1 MALVIEDEYLPATLT
16 ARPMPDEEFAE
27 LCANYPDHFIEM
39 TAEGEIVITP
49 PNYTFTSA
57 QSGEILGQLGNWAR
71 SDKRGLVTDT
81 PAGFVLPTGARR
93 SPDAAWIPKD
103 RLRAMDPKHLKQ
115 FWHLCPPFVIEVK
128 STWDR
133 HPKFRAKMQEW
144 IDNGAELAWL
154 VDPER
159 RAVEVY
165 RPQQEPDVREGID
178 SIAAVPPVEGFT
190 LNLAPVWDPIA

>member
-1 MALVIEDEYLPATLT
+1 MALVIEEEYLPITLT

-27 LCANYPDHFIEM
+27 LCAKYPDHFIEM
-39 TAEGEIVITP
+39 TAEGEIAIKP
-49 PNYTFTSA
+49 PNYPFTSA
-57 QSGEILGQLGNWAR
+57 QSREILGQLGDWSR
-71 SDKRGLVTDT
+71 SDRRGLVTD
-81 PAGFVLPTGARR
+81 AAGGFVLPSGARR

-103 RLRAMDPKHLKQ
+103 GLRAMDPKQVKQ
-115 FWHLCPPFVIEVK
+115 FWYLCPPFVIEAK

-133 HPKFRAKMQEW
+133 LPKLRQKMQEW

-165 RPQQEPDVREGID
+165 RPDKEPGVREGVD
-178 SIAAVPPVEGFT
+178 SIPALPPVEGFT
-190 LNLAPVWDPIA
+190 LNLAPVWDPFA